1 MRHHFAI
8 LIVLVLAGT
17 ACKKN
22 ERICCAMPP
31 VEMIRTQTQCDD
43 AWGYGNTSD
52 ETLAKLKTFLA
63 AKNIELERS
72 ALVAVPS
79 DPQCKACP
87 CSKGFE
93 FDVWANAKY
102 IDSLKVLGFSIK

>member
-1 MRHHFAI
+1 MRHLFAI
-8 LIVLVLAGT
+8 LLVLVLAGI

-43 AWGYGNTSD
+43 AWGYGNTLE
-52 ETLAKLKTFLA
+52 ETLAKLTTYLA
-63 AKNIELERS
+63 AKNIVLERS
-72 ALVAVPS
+72 ALLSVPA

-87 CSKGFE
+87 CSKGFV

-102 IDSLKVLGFSIK
+102 IDSLKALGFTIK